1 LKELIDD
8 KFNTIDVKKLGKVF
22 LKDYIEI
29 GKEDPETIEI
39 FDYLNGG
46 IADTIASKNIKNENK
61 EILRELNQIES

>member
-1 LKELIDD
+1 MKELIDD